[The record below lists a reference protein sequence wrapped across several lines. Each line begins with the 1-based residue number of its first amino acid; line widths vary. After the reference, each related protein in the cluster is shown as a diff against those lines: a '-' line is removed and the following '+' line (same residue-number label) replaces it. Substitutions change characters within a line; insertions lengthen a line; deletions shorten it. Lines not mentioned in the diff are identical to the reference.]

1 MNSKFARGALL
12 VAITTIA
19 AGCANTGSNSGASA
33 DGEYS
38 AQQLAAKERQLEKR
52 ERALERREAK
62 AGEQTTIAA
71 SGADSLLP
79 PNAKV
84 GECYARVWVD
94 ASYENE
100 TVNIKVKDE
109 SEQIRSIPAQYQWV
123 EKEVL
128 VKEAST
134 RLETIPAKYGTE
146 TEQLLIQEA
155 SDTWRTDLSRSAPPA
170 NQQLLDSAKA
180 GGINLASATA
190 GMCFHEHFLPAKFER
205 VTEEVLVEEAS
216 TRVETTEAQYEW
228 VEERVLVS
236 EASSRIEE
244 VPAVFRTETEQ
255 VLDKPAHTIWK
266 KGTGPIQRIDE
277 ATGEIMCLVE
287 VPATYKTVSKQVLVT
302 PATTRTVEIP
312 AKYEMVKVR
321 KLVAAAGEQAIEIPA
336 KYTQVSR
343 QQKTE
348 DAQFV
353 WHEVHDAS
361 LSKDTRTGAKIC
373 LVNEPAEYKTVTRK
387 VVVSPE
393 STREV
398 SIPAQYETI
407 KVKELVKAASEER
420 TVIPASYK
428 TVTQRKLVADG
439 HMAWRS
445 ILCETNMTRNRIG
458 QIQQAL
464 VDKGY
469 KPGPVDGVIGKQ
481 TIAAVN
487 AFQRDNELPVD
498 RYLNIQ
504 TVEALGVSPR

>member
-1 MNSKFARGALL
+1 MKNTMIRSVLYSSLAVLA
-12 VAITTIA
+12 V
-19 AGCANTGSNSGASA
+19 GCANTGTSGGAGS
-33 DGEYS
+33 DEITS
-38 AQQLAAKERQLEKR
+38 RQLADKERQLEKR
-52 ERALERREAK
+52 ERALEKREARASSDQPITV
-62 AGEQTTIAA
+62 AGT
-71 SGADSLLP
+71 DSLLP

-100 TVNIKVKDE
+100 TLQVKVRDE
-109 SEQIRSIPAQYQWV
+109 SEQIRSIPAEYRWV

-134 RLETIPAKYGTE
+134 RLETVPAQYGTE
-146 TEQLLIQEA
+146 TERLLIREA
-155 SDTWRTDLSRSAPPA
+155 SDIWRTDLGASAPLA
-170 NQQLLDSAKA
+170 NQKLLDAAKT
-180 GGINLASATA
+180 GGINLASATP
-190 GMCFHEHFLPAKFER
+190 GMCFHEHVLPAKYETI
-205 VTEEVLVEEAS
+205 TEDVLIEEAS
-216 TRVETTEAQYEW
+216 TRVETTAAQYEW

-236 EASSRIEE
+236 EASTRIEE

-287 VPATYKTVSKQVLVT
+287 VPATYKTVSKQVLVS
-302 PATTRTVEIP
+302 PATTRTVDIP
-312 AKYEMVKVR
+312 AEYEMVKVR
-321 KLVAAAGEQAIEIPA
+321 KLVAPAGEQVIEIPA

-343 QQKTE
+343 EQKTE

-353 WHEVHDAS
+353 WHEVHDGS

-373 LVNEPAEYKTVTRK
+373 LVNEPAEYKTVSRK

-393 STREV
+393 TTREV
-398 SIPAQYETI
+398 TVPAQYDTI
-407 KVKELVKAASEER
+407 KVRELVKAASEER
-420 TVIPASYK
+420 TVIPASFK

-445 ILCETNMTRNRIG
+445 ILCETNMTRDRIG

-464 VDKGY
+464 TEKGY
-469 KPGPVDGVIGKQ
+469 APGPVDGVIGKQ

-498 RYLNIQ
+498 RYLNIE